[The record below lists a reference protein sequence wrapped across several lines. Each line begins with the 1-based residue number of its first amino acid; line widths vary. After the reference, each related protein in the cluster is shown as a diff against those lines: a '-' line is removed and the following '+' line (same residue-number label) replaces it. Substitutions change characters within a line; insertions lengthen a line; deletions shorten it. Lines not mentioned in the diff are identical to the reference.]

1 MKYFPIGDTTYN
13 PDVNNQWSDEV
24 IDTNDLN
31 FVYQQEG
38 KIKGDENYNEYYD
51 FNQDGR
57 LDNEDIEKIAQYD
70 GAIYENDVWYTSSTK
85 EYYYT
90 NSSDI
95 SKYDLIGWI
104 FPKQYLTNYKKPHLT
119 SL

>member
-13 PDVNNQWSDEV
+13 PDVNNQWNDEV

-38 KIKGDENYNEYYD
+38 KIKGDESYNEYYD

-57 LDNEDIEKIAQYD
+57 LDNENIVITKIVQ
-70 GAIYENDVWYTSSTK
+70 NLKMLWKS
-85 EYYYT
+85 
-90 NSSDI
+90 
-95 SKYDLIGWI
+95 LII
-104 FPKQYLTNYKKPHLT
+104 LKTH
-119 SL
+119 

>member
-13 PDVNNQWSDEV
+13 PDVNNQWNDEV

-38 KIKGDENYNEYYD
+38 KIKGDESYNEYYD

-57 LDNEDIEKIAQYD
+57 LDNENIVMTKIVQ
-70 GAIYENDVWYTSSTK
+70 NLKMLWKS
-85 EYYYT
+85 
-90 NSSDI
+90 
-95 SKYDLIGWI
+95 LII
-104 FPKQYLTNYKKPHLT
+104 LKTH
-119 SL
+119 